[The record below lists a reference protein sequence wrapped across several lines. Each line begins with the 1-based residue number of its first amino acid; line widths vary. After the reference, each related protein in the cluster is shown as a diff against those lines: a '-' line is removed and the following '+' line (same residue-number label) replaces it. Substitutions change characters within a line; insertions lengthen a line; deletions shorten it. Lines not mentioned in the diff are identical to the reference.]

1 MQTMP
6 AGIPALRTV
15 AMPGDTNPDGDIFGG
30 WTMSLMD
37 LACGTFASQEVKG
50 RVVTVAVDAMTF
62 HKPVNVGDD
71 VSCFCHVERFG
82 STSLVVHVETW
93 VQRHH
98 SELIEKVTEGK
109 FTMVAINEYGKPRPI
124 LAPI

>member
-15 AMPGDTNPDGDIFGG
+15 AMPSDTNPDGDIFGG

-37 LACGTFASQEVKG
+37 LASGTFASQEVKG

-62 HKPVNVGDD
+62 HRPVYVGDD
-71 VSCFCHVERFG
+71 VSLFCRVKRRG
-82 STSLVVHVETW
+82 NTSLVVHVETW

-98 SELIEKVTEGK
+98 SEVVEQVTEGC
-109 FTMVAINEYGKPRPI
+109 FTFVAIDELGKPRPI
-124 LAPI
+124 IS

>member
-1 MQTMP
+1 MQSMP

-15 AMPGDTNPDGDIFGG
+15 AMPSDTNPDGDIFGG

-37 LACGTFASQEVKG
+37 LASGTFASQEVKG

-62 HKPVNVGDD
+62 HRPVYVGDD
-71 VSCFCHVERFG
+71 VSLFCRVKRLG
-82 STSLVVHVETW
+82 KTSLVVHVETW

-98 SELIEKVTEGK
+98 SEVVEKVTEGC
-109 FTMVAINEYGKPRPI
+109 FTFVAIDGKGKPRAI
-124 LAPI
+124 KE